1 MNERVKLIRKQLGM
15 TQEQLAQRLGIGKA
29 ALSMIETGKAGLSA
43 RNRNILVQELNVN
56 PEWLEG
62 GKGNMFNAEPDLT
75 AYMHRT
81 DNSLPLQSVPLY
93 SIEGTA
99 GLVPL
104 FADQAQAKPVN
115 FIHIPNLPKCD
126 GAIYIVGDSMY
137 PLLKS
142 GDIVLYKQ
150 LGDINDIFWGDMYLL
165 SIDIDGEEYVTVK
178 YIQKSDREGYVKLV
192 SQNPHH
198 ADKDVAINRIS
209 NRAGQVQHQDEL
221 DPVAGPDRGG
231 QAPKQRRKQARRTR
245 TPACAFIMQ
254 CGQCPAAAAAS
265 RPQRSDSERGARPS
279 LPGNCP
285 GGSARRTS
293 RQTRCRAPYCKNG
306 TAEAGRAE
314 PGASHERRWIG
325 IPNPKKFVSF
335 GNKTDPTWNYPIKN
349 SRSDF

>member
-1 MNERVKLIRKQLGM
+1 MNTRVKLIRKQLGM
-15 TQEQLAQRLGIGKA
+15 TQEQLAQHLGIGKA

-56 PEWLEG
+56 PES
-62 GKGNMFNAEPDLT
+62 DLT
-75 AYMHRT
+75 AYRLRT

-104 FADQAQAKPVN
+104 FTDQAQAKPVN

-150 LGDINDIFWGDMYLL
+150 LGNIDDIFWGDMYLL

-198 ADKDVAINRIS
+198 ADKEVALSRI
-209 NRAGQVQHQDEL
+209 RAIALV
-221 DPVAGPDRGG
+221 
-231 QAPKQRRKQARRTR
+231 K
-245 TPACAFIMQ
+245 
-254 CGQCPAAAAAS
+254 AS
-265 RPQRSDSERGARPS
+265 IRM
-279 LPGNCP
+279 
-285 GGSARRTS
+285 
-293 RQTRCRAPYCKNG
+293 
-306 TAEAGRAE
+306 
-314 PGASHERRWIG
+314 
-325 IPNPKKFVSF
+325 
-335 GNKTDPTWNYPIKN
+335 N
-349 SRSDF
+349 SIR